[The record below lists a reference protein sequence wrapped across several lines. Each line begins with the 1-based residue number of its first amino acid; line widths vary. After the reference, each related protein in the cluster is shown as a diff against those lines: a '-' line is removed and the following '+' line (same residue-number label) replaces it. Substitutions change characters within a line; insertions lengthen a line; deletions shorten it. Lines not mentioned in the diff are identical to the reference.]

1 MPNEYRARLDGSGR
15 RVAVVASRFN
25 DLVTKRVVEG
35 AVEGLKAH
43 GIAEDAIDVYWVS
56 GAFEVPQLAA
66 QIAREKKVDGVV
78 WAGAIIRGETSH
90 YDVLSHTVTQSIE
103 TAALSTGVP
112 MTLAVLT
119 TDTLEQAVDRAGGKH
134 GNAGWNAAVA
144 LVELMAQF
152 RSSHG

>member
-1 MPNEYRARLDGSGR
+1 MPSEHRARLDGSGR
-15 RVAVVASRFN
+15 SVAIVASRFN
-25 DLVTKRVVEG
+25 DVVTKRVVEG

-43 GIAEDAIDVYWVS
+43 GIEDAAIHVYWVS

-66 QIAREKKVDGVV
+66 RIAREKNVDGVV

-90 YDVLSHTVTQSIE
+90 YDVLSKTVTESIE
-103 TAALSTGVP
+103 TTALATGVP

-152 RSSHG
+152 RS

>member
-1 MPNEYRARLDGSGR
+1 MPNEHRARLDASGR

-25 DLVTKRVVEG
+25 DLVTKRIVEG

-43 GIAEDAIDVYWVS
+43 GVADDGIDVYWVS

-66 QIAREKKVDGVV
+66 RIAREKKVDGVV

-90 YDVLSHTVTQSIE
+90 YDVLANTVTGAIE
-103 TAALSTGVP
+103 SAALATGVP

-144 LVELMAQF
+144 LVELMFQF
-152 RSSHG
+152 RS

>member
-1 MPNEYRARLDGSGR
+1 MPNEHRARLDAEGR

-25 DLVTKRVVEG
+25 EVVTRRLVDG

-43 GIAEDAIDVYWVS
+43 GVEDAAIHIYWVA
-56 GAFEVPQLAA
+56 GAFEVPQLAVRL
-66 QIAREKKVDGVV
+66 AREEKVDGVV

-90 YDVLSHTVTQSIE
+90 YDVLAKTVTESIE
-103 TAALSTGVP
+103 AAALSTGVP
-112 MTLAVLT
+112 MSLAVLT

-152 RSSHG
+152 RS

>member
-1 MPNEYRARLDGSGR
+1 MPNEFRARLDGSGR

-43 GIAEDAIDVYWVS
+43 GIEDGDIHVYWVA

-90 YDVLSHTVTQSIE
+90 YDVLSTTVTQSIE

-152 RSSHG
+152 RSSNG

>member
-1 MPNEYRARLDGSGR
+1 MPNEHRARLDASGR
-15 RVAVVASRFN
+15 SVAIVASRFN
-25 DLVTKRVVEG
+25 DVVTKRVVEG

-43 GIAEDAIDVYWVS
+43 GIEDGAIHVYWVS

-66 QIAREKKVDGVV
+66 RVAREKKVDGVV

-90 YDVLSHTVTQSIE
+90 YDVLSKTVTESIE
-103 TAALSTGVP
+103 TTALSTGVP

-119 TDTLEQAVDRAGGKH
+119 TDTLEQAGDRAGGKH

-152 RSSHG
+152 RS

>member
-1 MPNEYRARLDGSGR
+1 MPNEKRARLDAEGR

-25 DLVTKRVVEG
+25 EVVTRRLVEG
-35 AVEGLKAH
+35 AVESLRAH
-43 GIAEDAIDVYWVS
+43 GVADDDIAVYWVA

-66 QIAREKKVDGVV
+66 QVAREKQADGVV
-78 WAGAIIRGETSH
+78 WAGAIIRGETDH
-90 YDVLSHTVTQSIE
+90 YDVLSRTVTQAIE
-103 TAALSTGVP
+103 TTALATGVP

-152 RSSHG
+152 RS

>member
-1 MPNEYRARLDGSGR
+1 MPNEFRARLDGSGR

-25 DLVTKRVVEG
+25 DLITKRVVDG

-43 GIAEDAIDVYWVS
+43 GIADGDIHVYWVA

-90 YDVLSHTVTQSIE
+90 YDVLSTTVTQSIE

-152 RSSHG
+152 RSSNG

>member
-1 MPNEYRARLDGSGR
+1 VPNEKRARLDAGGR

-25 DLVTKRVVEG
+25 EVVTRRLVEG
-35 AVEGLKAH
+35 AVDSLRAH
-43 GIAEDAIDVYWVS
+43 GVADDDIAVYWVS

-66 QIAREKKVDGVV
+66 RVARELKADGVV
-78 WAGAIIRGETSH
+78 WAGAIIRGETDH
-90 YDVLSHTVTQSIE
+90 YEVLSRTVTEAIE
-103 TAALSTGVP
+103 TTALKTGVP

-152 RSSHG
+152 RL

>member
-1 MPNEYRARLDGSGR
+1 MPNEHRARLDASGR

-25 DLVTKRVVEG
+25 ELVTKRLVEG
-35 AVEGLKAH
+35 AVESLKAH
-43 GIAEDAIDVYWVS
+43 GVDDGAIDVYWVS
-56 GAFEVPQLAA
+56 GAFEIPQLAA
-66 QIAREKKVDGVV
+66 QLAREKKTDGVV

-90 YDVLSHTVTQSIE
+90 YDVLSKTVIESIE
-103 TAALSTGVP
+103 RAALDTGVP

-144 LVELMAQF
+144 LVELMFQF
-152 RSSHG
+152 RV

>member
-1 MPNEYRARLDGSGR
+1 MPNEHRARLDASGR

-25 DLVTKRVVEG
+25 DLVTRRIVEG
-35 AVEGLKAH
+35 AVEGLRAH
-43 GIAEDAIDVYWVS
+43 GVADDAIDVYWVS
-56 GAFEVPQLAA
+56 GAFEIPQLAA
-66 QIAREKKVDGVV
+66 RLAREKKVDGVV

-90 YDVLSHTVTQSIE
+90 YDVLSKTVTESIE
-103 TAALSTGVP
+103 SAALGTGVP

-144 LVELMAQF
+144 LVELMFQF
-152 RSSHG
+152 RTP

>member
-1 MPNEYRARLDGSGR
+1 MPTDHRARLDASGR

-25 DLVTKRVVEG
+25 ELVTKRLVEG

-43 GIAEDAIDVYWVS
+43 GVADDAVDVYWVS
-56 GAFEVPQLAA
+56 GAFEIPQLAA
-66 QIAREKKVDGVV
+66 KLARDGKADGVV

-90 YDVLSHTVTQSIE
+90 YDVLSKTVTESIE
-103 TAALSTGVP
+103 AAALGTGIP

-144 LVELMAQF
+144 LVELMFQF
-152 RSSHG
+152 RV

>member
-1 MPNEYRARLDGSGR
+1 
-15 RVAVVASRFN
+15 VAIVASRFN
-25 DLVTKRVVEG
+25 DVVTKRVVEG

-43 GIAEDAIDVYWVS
+43 GIEDGAIHVYWVS

-66 QIAREKKVDGVV
+66 RVAREKKVDGVV

-90 YDVLSHTVTQSIE
+90 YDVLSKTVTESIE
-103 TAALSTGVP
+103 TTALSTGVP

-152 RSSHG
+152 RS

>member
-1 MPNEYRARLDGSGR
+1 MPNEHRARLDGSGL

-25 DLVTKRVVEG
+25 DVVTRRVVEG

-43 GIAEDAIDVYWVS
+43 GIADEAIHVYWVS

-66 QIAREKKVDGVV
+66 QIARGKKVDGVV

-90 YDVLSHTVTQSIE
+90 YDVLAKTVTESIE
-103 TAALSTGVP
+103 SAALSTGVP

-152 RSSHG
+152 RS

>member
-1 MPNEYRARLDGSGR
+1 MPNEHRARLDASGR

-25 DLVTKRVVEG
+25 DLVTRRIVEG

-43 GIAEDAIDVYWVS
+43 GVDDAAIDVYWVA

-66 QIAREKKVDGVV
+66 QVARDRQVDGVV

-90 YDVLSHTVTQSIE
+90 YDVLARTVTESIE
-103 TAALSTGVP
+103 SAALSTGVP

-152 RSSHG
+152 RN

>member
-1 MPNEYRARLDGSGR
+1 MPSEHRARLDGSGR
-15 RVAVVASRFN
+15 SVAIVASRFN
-25 DLVTKRVVEG
+25 DVVTKRVVEG

-43 GIAEDAIDVYWVS
+43 GIEDAAIHVYWVA

-66 QIAREKKVDGVV
+66 RIAREKAVDGVV

-90 YDVLSHTVTQSIE
+90 YDVLARTVTESIE
-103 TAALSTGVP
+103 TTALATGVP

-152 RSSHG
+152 RS

>member
-1 MPNEYRARLDGSGR
+1 MPNEFRARLDGSGR

-25 DLVTKRVVEG
+25 DLITKRVVDG

-43 GIAEDAIDVYWVS
+43 GIEDSAIDVYWVA

-66 QIAREKKVDGVV
+66 RIAREKKVDGVV

-90 YDVLSHTVTQSIE
+90 YDVLSTTVTQSIE

-119 TDTLEQAVDRAGGKH
+119 TDTLVQAVDRAGGKH

-152 RSSHG
+152 RSSNG

>member
-1 MPNEYRARLDGSGR
+1 MSIEHRARLDGAGR

-25 DLVTKRVVEG
+25 DVVTERVVKG
-35 AVEGLKAH
+35 AVEGLQAH
-43 GIAEDAIDVYWVS
+43 GIAADAIHVYWVA

-66 QIAREKKVDGVV
+66 QLAREKRVDGVV

-90 YDVLSHTVTQSIE
+90 YDVLAQTVTQSIE
-103 TAALSTGVP
+103 SAALATGVP

-119 TDTLEQAVDRAGGKH
+119 TDTLEQAIDRAGGKH

-152 RSSHG
+152 RS

>member
-1 MPNEYRARLDGSGR
+1 MPNDHRARLDASGR

-25 DLVTKRVVEG
+25 ELVTKRLVEG
-35 AVEGLKAH
+35 AVDGLRAH
-43 GIAEDAIDVYWVS
+43 GVGEDAIDVYWVS
-56 GAFEVPQLAA
+56 GAFEIPQLAA
-66 QIAREKKVDGVV
+66 RLAREKKVDGVV

-90 YDVLSHTVTQSIE
+90 YDVLSKTVAESIE
-103 TAALSTGVP
+103 AAALSTGVP

-144 LVELMAQF
+144 LVELMFQF
-152 RSSHG
+152 RV

>member
-1 MPNEYRARLDGSGR
+1 
-15 RVAVVASRFN
+15 V
-25 DLVTKRVVEG
+25 
-35 AVEGLKAH
+35 
-43 GIAEDAIDVYWVS
+43 
-56 GAFEVPQLAA
+56 
-66 QIAREKKVDGVV
+66 AREKKVDGVV

-90 YDVLSHTVTQSIE
+90 YDVLSQTVTQSIE
-103 TAALSTGVP
+103 AAALSSGVP

-152 RSSHG
+152 RS

>member
-1 MPNEYRARLDGSGR
+1 MPNEHRARLDASGR
-15 RVAVVASRFN
+15 RVAVIASRFN
-25 DLVTKRVVEG
+25 DLVTKRIVDG
-35 AVEGLKAH
+35 AVEGLRAH
-43 GIAEDAIDVYWVS
+43 GVADDAIDVYWVS

-66 QIAREKKVDGVV
+66 QVAREKKVDGVV

-90 YDVLSHTVTQSIE
+90 YDVLSKTVTESIE
-103 TAALSTGVP
+103 SAALGTGVP

-119 TDTLEQAVDRAGGKH
+119 TDTLDQAVDRAGGKH

-152 RSSHG
+152 RVR